1 MVKRIQA
8 GVLVAREYS
17 WVLMCVK
24 VDRCKE
30 HKSAMALGKRKAKGP
45 NSLVNRRA
53 LPVASPMGWER
64 SRSGGDGGGGGGGAC
79 GKQSSQRGKVFR
91 WQASQLF
98 SGWFQSAP
106 RNCSFPGQAP
116 WPQHKPCLTYFAQ
129 SWLTSLKEKPKKYLS
144 QPLGEFQ
151 LGVSPPRQSIDVPSG
166 TIPSG
171 ELLPQYRAPFTVR

>member
-8 GVLVAREYS
+8 GLLVAREYT
-17 WVLMCVK
+17 WVLACVK
-24 VDRCKE
+24 VEFRVGRCKE

-45 NSLVNRRA
+45 NSLVNRCA

-91 WQASQLF
+91 WQASQFF
-98 SGWFQSAP
+98 SGWFQRAP
-106 RNCSFPGQAP
+106 RNSSFPGQAP
-116 WPQHKPCLTYFAQ
+116 WPQHKPYLTYFAQ
-129 SWLTSLKEKPKKYLS
+129 SYRTRECQRRKRG
-144 QPLGEFQ
+144 GEFQ
-151 LGVSPPRQSIDVPSG
+151 LGVSPPRHSIDVPLG